1 MGLQELKDALML
13 QKRAKSNV
21 IIGSHPER
29 SRRSAVGKK
38 TFKAYLSQILKQ
50 VQYEC
55 QPNPSFLSS
64 SFQFQS
70 FLRKQGSTL
79 IILALLFTFSSCK
92 KNKETVPYYH
102 TPDFSPIWADEVE
115 VDIDTLHTIA
125 PFSFTNQNGET
136 ITNQSFEGKVYAAN
150 FFFTTCG
157 SICPKMTNNLQVV
170 ADSFP
175 NNENVKLVSYTVT
188 PQIDDVKKLKE
199 YEQLKSINGK
209 QWHLLTGDGSKIYK
223 LARQSYFAEEEPGYN
238 KDSSEFLHTEHC
250 ILVDK
255 KGHIRGV
262 YNATLKLEMKRLV
275 EDIAILLK
283 EED

>member
-1 MGLQELKDALML
+1 MGLQALKDALML
-13 QKRAKSNV
+13 QKMAKS
-21 IIGSHPER
+21 
-29 SRRSAVGKK
+29 K
-38 TFKAYLSQILKQ
+38 TS
-50 VQYEC
+50 
-55 QPNPSFLSS
+55 
-64 SFQFQS
+64 
-70 FLRKQGSTL
+70 
-79 IILALLFTFSSCK
+79 IILLFLLAVCFYSCK
-92 KNKETVPYYH
+92 KNKETVPYYN
-102 TPDFSPIWADEVE
+102 TPDFSPIWADEVDI
-115 VDIDTLHTIA
+115 DIDTLHTIA

-157 SICPKMTNNLQVV
+157 SICPKMTNNMQVV

-175 NNENVKLVSYTVT
+175 NNEKVKLVSYTVT

-199 YEQLKSINGK
+199 YEQLKDINGK
-209 QWHLLTGDGSKIYK
+209 QWYLLTGKGSKIYK

-238 KDSSEFLHTEHC
+238 KDSSEFLHIEHC

-262 YNATLKLEMKRLV
+262 YNATLKLEMKRLI
-275 EDIAILLK
+275 EDIAVLLK